1 MTSLRAGALVT
12 AAMSTRCYGDDRGLR
27 LNVTSS
33 SSTGIDGTGNEKMA
47 STESRPTLAVVPVVS
62 PTRRQSGGDVRDHLT
77 VNTNQ
82 IHSRV
87 LSCAHGAFDS
97 QVSKNVSTFR
107 HRRRRQHS
115 DDETSRVKPTALPP
129 SRISHTVYHQK
140 LGFSGVGRVRIRVR
154 FSFGGAEM

>member
-33 SSTGIDGTGNEKMA
+33 SSTGIDGAGNEK
-47 STESRPTLAVVPVVS
+47 SRPTLAVVPVVS
-62 PTRRQSGGDVRDHLT
+62 PTRRQSGDDVRDHVT

-82 IHSRV
+82 IHARG

-115 DDETSRVKPTALPP
+115 DETSRVKPTALPP
-129 SRISHTVYHQK
+129 SRISNTVHRQK
-140 LGFSGVGRVRIRVR
+140 LGFSSSRVGRVRIRVR
-154 FSFGGAEM
+154 FSFSGAKM